1 MSGYL
6 LRPCKSTAAF
16 EALPNQNGTGAKIDL
31 IECQA
36 ALEGLGYEE
45 VCDARVL
52 IIMKKEIEV
61 TIYPDGKLILKTD
74 NKEIAERIMNEIY
87 EQIL

>member
-16 EALPNQNGTGAKIDL
+16 EALPNQNSQKAEINLTD
-31 IECQA
+31 CQI

-45 VCDARVL
+45 VCDARIL

-74 NKEIAERIMNEIY
+74 TKEIAERIMNEIY